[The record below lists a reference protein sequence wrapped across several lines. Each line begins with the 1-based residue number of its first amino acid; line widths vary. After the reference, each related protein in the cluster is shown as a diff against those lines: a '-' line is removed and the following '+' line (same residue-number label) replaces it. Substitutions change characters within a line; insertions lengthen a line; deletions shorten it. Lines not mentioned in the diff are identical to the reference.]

1 MPLHY
6 ISPISTDWTR
16 GWSRGVLISGC
27 FAPAHMPLIQ
37 EQMCSTDLALAVLPT
52 ISRPVPRVLRAASSI
67 QPVTLGHVTQTANV
81 IHSDAHLQ
89 RFLLVMNCRSVQER
103 EKLATNI

>member
-1 MPLHY
+1 MPVHY
-6 ISPISTDWTR
+6 ISPINTDWTR

-37 EQMCSTDLALAVLPT
+37 EQMCSTGLALSVLPT
-52 ISRPVPRVLRAASSI
+52 ISRPVPCVLRAASSI

-81 IHSDAHLQ
+81 SY
-89 RFLLVMNCRSVQER
+89 
-103 EKLATNI
+103 